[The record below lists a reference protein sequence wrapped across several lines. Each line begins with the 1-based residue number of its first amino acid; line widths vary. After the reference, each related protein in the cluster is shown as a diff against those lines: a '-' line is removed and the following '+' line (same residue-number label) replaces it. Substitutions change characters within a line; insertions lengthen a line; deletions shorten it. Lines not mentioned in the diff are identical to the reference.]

1 MDAEPSSLLSR
12 QSLEDL
18 VQLGFL
24 CGQGLGRSGIASRY
38 LHAIATLTPADSAWL
53 VQDGGV
59 LARHGANE
67 PPALRPRSSGMGVA
81 QSGDGILVASVLPG
95 LELVLAP
102 QPGNTTRHREVC
114 MLGARLLGVALL
126 AEEGPPGL
134 LVDDY
139 QQAKRAFKKLW
150 LQSLL
155 ARHGTVGKA
164 ARAAGLNRATV
175 YAMLSDGQVSGKPDR
190 IDAND
195 A

>member
-24 CGQGLGRSGIASRY
+24 CGQGLGRSGIATRY
-38 LHAIATLTPADSAWL
+38 LQAIAALAPADSAWL

-59 LARHGANE
+59 LARHGSGE
-67 PPALRPRSSGMGVA
+67 PPAQRPRPAGMGVA
-81 QSGDGILVASVLPG
+81 QSADGILVAGVLPG
-95 LELVLAP
+95 LELVLSP
-102 QPGNTTRHREVC
+102 QPGNATRHREVC

-134 LVDDY
+134 FVDDY
-139 QQAKRAFKKLW
+139 QQAKRTFKKLW

-155 ARHGTVGKA
+155 ARHGAVGKA
-164 ARAAGLNRATV
+164 ARAAGLNRATI
-175 YAMLSDGQVSGKPDR
+175 YAMLGDGQVSGKPDMA
-190 IDAND
+190 DAGD
-195 A
+195 G